1 MGIKGVDC
9 IMTKQYAIE
18 EIMDVIDKHMEK
30 LLHAQNILTP
40 ALKEAHELLSGMDE
54 NKRAEILA
62 KFAEHSQWSAPLG
75 EQIDWAQH
83 NQGTI
88 DDHRSW
94 IEEGEEL

>member
-1 MGIKGVDC
+1 
-9 IMTKQYAIE
+9 MTKQYAIE
-18 EIMDVIDKHMEK
+18 EIMDVIDVHLEK

-62 KFAEHSQWSAPLG
+62 KFAERSQWSASLG

-83 NQGTI
+83 NQGII

-94 IEEGEEL
+94 IEEVEEL

>member
-1 MGIKGVDC
+1 
-9 IMTKQYAIE
+9 MTKQYAIE

-62 KFAEHSQWSAPLG
+62 KFADHSQGSAPLG
-75 EQIDWAQH
+75 EQIDCAQH
-83 NQGTI
+83 NQSTI

>member
-1 MGIKGVDC
+1 MA
-9 IMTKQYAIE
+9 KQCTIE

-62 KFAEHSQWSAPLG
+62 KFTEHSQWSAPLG

-88 DDHRSW
+88 DDHRSG
-94 IEEGEEL
+94 IEEGEKL

>member
-1 MGIKGVDC
+1 
-9 IMTKQYAIE
+9 MTKQYAIE

-83 NQGTI
+83 NQSII

>member
-1 MGIKGVDC
+1 
-9 IMTKQYAIE
+9 
-18 EIMDVIDKHMEK
+18 MDVIDKHMEK

-54 NKRAEILA
+54 NKRAKILA
-62 KFAEHSQWSAPLG
+62 KFAERSQWSAPLG
-75 EQIDWAQH
+75 EQIGWAQH
-83 NQGTI
+83 NQGII

>member
-1 MGIKGVDC
+1 MA
-9 IMTKQYAIE
+9 KQSEIE
-18 EIMDVIDKHMEK
+18 EVMYDIDEHLEK
-30 LLHAQNILTP
+30 LLHAQNVLAP

-75 EQIDWAQH
+75 EQIDWARH

>member
-1 MGIKGVDC
+1 MEVDC

-30 LLHAQNILTP
+30 LLHAQNILAP

-62 KFAEHSQWSAPLG
+62 KFAERSQWSAPLG

-83 NQGTI
+83 NQGII

-94 IEEGEEL
+94 IEEGEEF

>member
-1 MGIKGVDC
+1 MA
-9 IMTKQYAIE
+9 KQSEIE
-18 EIMDVIDKHMEK
+18 EVMYDIDEHLEK
-30 LLHAQNILTP
+30 LLHAQNVLAP

-75 EQIDWAQH
+75 EQMDWAQH
-83 NQGTI
+83 NQGAI

>member
-1 MGIKGVDC
+1 
-9 IMTKQYAIE
+9 MTKQYAIE

-83 NQGTI
+83 NQGII

-94 IEEGEEL
+94 IEEGEEF

>member
-1 MGIKGVDC
+1 MEVEC
-9 IMTKQYAIE
+9 IMAKQYAIE
-18 EIMDVIDKHMEK
+18 EIMDVIDKHLEK
-30 LLHAQNILTP
+30 LLYAQNILTP

-62 KFAEHSQWSAPLG
+62 KFAERSQWSAPLG

>member
-1 MGIKGVDC
+1 MA
-9 IMTKQYAIE
+9 KQHAIE
-18 EIMDVIDKHMEK
+18 EIMDVIDVHLEK

-40 ALKEAHELLSGMDE
+40 ALKEAHELLSGMDK

-62 KFAEHSQWSAPLG
+62 KFAERSQWSAPLG

-83 NQGTI
+83 NQGII

-94 IEEGEEL
+94 IEEGKEL

>member
-1 MGIKGVDC
+1 MA
-9 IMTKQYAIE
+9 KQYAIE
-18 EIMDVIDKHMEK
+18 EIMDVIDVHLEK

-54 NKRAEILA
+54 NRRTEILA

-83 NQGTI
+83 NQDTI

-94 IEEGEEL
+94 IEEGKEL

>member
-1 MGIKGVDC
+1 
-9 IMTKQYAIE
+9 MTKQYAIE

-62 KFAEHSQWSAPLG
+62 KFAEHSQWSAPLD
-75 EQIDWAQH
+75 EQLEWVRH
-83 NQGTI
+83 NQDII
-88 DDHRSW
+88 DDCESEL
-94 IEEGEEL
+94 IEEEVEGLCY

>member
-1 MGIKGVDC
+1 
-9 IMTKQYAIE
+9 
-18 EIMDVIDKHMEK
+18 MDVIDKHMEK

-54 NKRAEILA
+54 NKRAKILA

-83 NQGTI
+83 NQSTI